1 MNTVKNIALTL
12 ILVAFAI
19 GAQAKP
25 VQPDHVYM
33 FGFSA
38 SFKDSTIYI
47 TDIQDVKGAWIDSKS
62 QFLLSR
68 DNYSYQL
75 KEYFTEKMQQPDR
88 VCMVFYATSQAQA
101 GKLMKKLMKKY
112 VPTAKKKGSAEPY
125 DVRQLTTTDFQFTP
139 IDMSLE

>member
-1 MNTVKNIALTL
+1 MNIVKNIALTL
-12 ILVAFAI
+12 SLIAFAI

-38 SFKDSTIYI
+38 SFKDATIYI
-47 TDIQDVKGAWIDSKS
+47 TDIQDVKGAWIDNKS

-68 DNYSYQL
+68 DNYSFQL

-88 VCMVFYATSQAQA
+88 VCMVFYA
-101 GKLMKKLMKKY
+101 
-112 VPTAKKKGSAEPY
+112 
-125 DVRQLTTTDFQFTP
+125 
-139 IDMSLE
+139 

>member
-12 ILVAFAI
+12 ILAAFAI

-47 TDIQDVKGAWIDSKS
+47 TDIQDVKGAWIDNKS

>member
-47 TDIQDVKGAWIDSKS
+47 TDIQDVKGAWIDNKS

-101 GKLMKKLMKKY
+101 EKLMKKLMKKY

>member
-47 TDIQDVKGAWIDSKS
+47 TDIQDVKGAWIDNKS

-88 VCMVFYATSQAQA
+88 VCMVLYATSQAQA
-101 GKLMKKLMKKY
+101 EKLMKKLMKKY